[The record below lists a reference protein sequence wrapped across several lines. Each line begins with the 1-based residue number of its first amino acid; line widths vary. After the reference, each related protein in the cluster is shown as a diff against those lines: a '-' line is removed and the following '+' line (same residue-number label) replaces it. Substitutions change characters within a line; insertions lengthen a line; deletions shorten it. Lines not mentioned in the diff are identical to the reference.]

1 MKLPVPLKVARKW
14 PNLKSM
20 KAWAHFF
27 MTHDTGLLP
36 PYSPPKGKPLL
47 PPRARPE
54 KDARKAR

>member
-1 MKLPVPLKVARKW
+1 VPLKVARKW